1 MQSHHNNVP
10 WDGIW
15 IDMSEVSSFC
25 VGSCGTGNLSLNP
38 VHPSFGLPGEPG
50 KSTANYLAW
59 RRSLRAPCLP
69 LRLSDRSADFAT
81 ITSRKC
87 RLRLSRR
94 LQPHQ
99 CNRSRNRH
107 LAGSATSFLRRRS
120 IATKHRYHALLLKQR
135 HAGCEERQPA
145 PIRHQ
150 QHQRRSRRTR
160 RKPERHACGRR
171 RGV

>member
-1 MQSHHNNVP
+1 MQNHHNNVP

-81 ITSRKC
+81 IVSRKC
-87 RLRLSRR
+87 RLRLPRG

-99 CNRSRNRH
+99 RNGSRNRN
-107 LAGSATSFLRRRS
+107 LAGSRASFLRRRS
-120 IATKHRYHALLLKQR
+120 IAAEHSYHALLLKQR
-135 HAGCEERQPA
+135 HAGREERQPA
-145 PIRHQ
+145 AIRHQ
-150 QHQRRSRRTR
+150 QYQRRSSRTR
-160 RKPERHACGRR
+160 REPERHAFGRR
-171 RGV
+171 RRV